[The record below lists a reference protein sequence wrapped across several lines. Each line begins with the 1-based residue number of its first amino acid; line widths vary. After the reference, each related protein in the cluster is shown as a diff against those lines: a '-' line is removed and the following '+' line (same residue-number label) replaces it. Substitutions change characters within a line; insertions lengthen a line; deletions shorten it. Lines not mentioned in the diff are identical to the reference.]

1 VEGVSLVG
9 RNTQGVRLISL
20 GDGEKLIGMEPIADT
35 AGGPEDGGD
44 ASEDVEDE
52 GGDEAGQ

>member
-20 GDGEKLIGMEPIADT
+20 GEGEKLIGMEPIADT
-35 AGGPEDGGD
+35 AGGPEDG
-44 ASEDVEDE
+44 AEDMDDGEDE